1 MSNVENDLTNKLKQL
16 FSSEDE
22 SNDDIPVFPKHL
34 YDINSV
40 LDQIQFIYTDEELED
55 ILSSTGNTKPNEL
68 SKTNK
73 IQFSGVNVDTTNE
86 DRVSSCSRDVQHTEK
101 YWGRAVGTIVKN

>member
-1 MSNVENDLTNKLKQL
+1 MSNEENDLTNKLKQL
-16 FSSEDE
+16 FSSSEDE
-22 SNDDIPVFPKHL
+22 SNDDILKHP

-55 ILSSTGNTKPNEL
+55 ILSSAGNTEPNEL

-73 IQFSGVNVDTTNE
+73 RQLSGVNVDTTNE
-86 DRVSSCSRDVQHTEK
+86 DRISSSSCDVQHTEK
-101 YWGRAVGTIVKN
+101 Y